1 MGSTLTDVAYAGLR
15 RKLAAGELRAG
26 QRIVNRTVA
35 RELKVSQTPL
45 REALNRL
52 ASEGIVEYVPGA
64 GAYVS
69 TVSRQELLDL
79 YDLREHIEPFAAAQA
94 ARQITEAELLELH
107 SLCDDWLRIART
119 IRDDKRTTANPEEMA
134 LWIDNE
140 ERFHALLLDA
150 SRNRWLVKIAK
161 NLRLLS
167 FAFAVQRKSP
177 QLLGV
182 HEAAITWRD
191 HLRITRALVRRD
203 SEAVEAIVRRHI
215 RTGRAY
221 VVNVFRTGNIV
232 AHHNGDPRPRSL

>member
-1 MGSTLTDVAYAGLR
+1 MIHMSNTLTDIAYAGLR
-15 RKLAAGELRAG
+15 RKLATGELRSG

-35 RELKVSQTPL
+35 KQLKVSQTPL

-69 TVSRQELLDL
+69 TISRQELLDL

-94 ARQITEAELLELH
+94 ARQITEAEILELH

-119 IRDDKRTTANPEEMA
+119 IRDEHRTAATPDEMA
-134 LWIDNE
+134 QWNDNE

-182 HEAAITWRD
+182 HEAAVTWRD

-203 SEAVEAIVRRHI
+203 AVATESIVRQHI
-215 RTGRAY
+215 ATGRQH
-221 VVNVFRTGNIV
+221 VVRAFRSEKKPLLQ
-232 AHHNGDPRPRSL
+232 H